1 MIIHQQ
7 VGALSKHSHM
17 FDPAEI
23 ISHSIQQPEELR
35 RRMRQKQTKIQAK
48 VGFFCFRKCVN
59 LGQTI

>member
-35 RRMRQKQTKIQAK
+35 RRMRQKQTKI
-48 VGFFCFRKCVN
+48 
-59 LGQTI
+59 